1 VSYWNYNIDHLG
13 KYDIAAFV
21 NTLLKV
27 KVQEMKAVIKASGVD
42 VHDDEIEAE
51 LRAKIKITYVGH
63 SMGGMTL
70 PIYVIHSNT
79 AGK

>member
-1 VSYWNYNIDHLG
+1 
-13 KYDIAAFV
+13 
-21 NTLLKV
+21 
-27 KVQEMKAVIKASGVD
+27 MKAVIKASGVD